1 MIETLCR
8 KYCRFTVRHL
18 LEPACG
24 TGRLVT
30 ALAAR
35 GYRVTAFDL
44 SQPSLNYLRRQLARR
59 GLCAQTFAAD
69 MSDFCLGRSVDA
81 AYCLINTF
89 RLLLTK
95 HAAHDLWSVLSKVF
109 VPAGSMCSVWSLLW
123 NLRGEVW
130 KRVKNL
136 SNRGYSGSGF
146 PIRKAGN
153 QEIHG
158 RICHRRLATG
168 DRFRESEFQRALS
181 PP

>member
-1 MIETLCR
+1 MRRSRILIANWYDYPKYYDIAFQARTLREADLIEAVCR
-8 KYCRFTVRHL
+8 TYCPFVVRHL

-35 GYRVTAFDL
+35 GYRVSAFDFSLPPL
-44 SQPSLNYLRRQLARR
+44 SYLRRQLARR
-59 GLCAQTFAAD
+59 GLRAETFAAD

-123 NLRGEVW
+123 NLRIEVW

-136 SNRGYSGSGF
+136 SNRG
-146 PIRKAGN
+146 
-153 QEIHG
+153 
-158 RICHRRLATG
+158 
-168 DRFRESEFQRALS
+168 
-181 PP
+181 